1 MIEKQ
6 EDVFFYITLMNENYS
21 HPGLKAGQEEGI
33 LKGLYLLQPGE
44 KKGKLR
50 VQLMGSGTILREVI
64 AAADLLKSDWGVD
77 ADIWSAPSFTLLARD
92 GQDAE
97 RWNMLNPTAKEARVP
112 HITQCLQD
120 TAGPVVVSTDY
131 MRTFA
136 EQVRAFIPKGRTYK
150 VLGTDGFGRSDSRAK
165 LREFFEVD
173 RHYVTVAALKSLAE
187 DGAIPVA
194 KVAEAIKKYGIDV
207 NKPNPVTQ

>member
-150 VLGTDGFGRSDSRAK
+150 VLGTDGFGRSDNREH
-165 LREFFEVD
+165 LRRHFEVNAESI
-173 RHYVTVAALKSLAE
+173 VGAALSRLAREGKIKPKKAQAALAE
-187 DGAIPVA
+187 LGLDV
-194 KVAEAIKKYGIDV
+194 EARD
-207 NKPNPVTQ
+207 PARA